1 MIQAIASRAAASESW
16 DIRPGQE
23 IDRSLAVIDTLG
35 GGSRYEVFR
44 AWDRELSCQVA
55 VKVVRPHR
63 TEEDRVIEGFERE
76 VGIAQRLDH
85 PNLVR
90 LLRWTL
96 APPRPYLVFEFI
108 SAPTLGDH
116 LSEQESLSI
125 PETCLLGVRML
136 AALSHLHSRYVLHLD
151 VKPDNITTGDPPRLL
166 DLSLARSFS
175 GPVRMRHTVGTTAYM
190 PPEQCEHGVVTPAS
204 DLFSLGVTLYEA
216 VSGMRPFPE
225 GDDAATD
232 RASQYPQLVEDAQ
245 PVGEVIDAPRAM
257 ADTIMACLQRD
268 PARRPRSAM
277 EAAIGLESALEA
289 LGLDELYAWPKGLHV
304 MRRSM

>member
-23 IDRSLAVIDTLG
+23 IDRSLVVIDTLG

-136 AALSHLHSRYVLHLD
+136 AALSHLHSRYVHVHRHGRTARVHLLLPRRGHQRRGHGRA
-151 VKPDNITTGDPPRLL
+151 VQPRLRTRV
-166 DLSLARSFS
+166 LSVF
-175 GPVRMRHTVGTTAYM
+175 
-190 PPEQCEHGVVTPAS
+190 
-204 DLFSLGVTLYEA
+204 
-216 VSGMRPFPE
+216 
-225 GDDAATD
+225 
-232 RASQYPQLVEDAQ
+232 
-245 PVGEVIDAPRAM
+245 
-257 ADTIMACLQRD
+257 
-268 PARRPRSAM
+268 
-277 EAAIGLESALEA
+277 
-289 LGLDELYAWPKGLHV
+289 
-304 MRRSM
+304 RRSRRVI

>member
-1 MIQAIASRAAASESW
+1 MAQATASPSDSAESW
-16 DIRPGQE
+16 DIRPGQD
-23 IDRSLAVIDTLG
+23 IDRSLAVIDVLG
-35 GGSRYEVFR
+35 GGTRYEVFR

-55 VKVVRPHR
+55 VKDVRPHR
-63 TEEDRVIEGFERE
+63 IHEDRVIEGFERE

-108 SAPTLGDH
+108 TAPTLGDH
-116 LSEQESLSI
+116 LGEQDGLSI

-136 AALSHLHSRYVLHLD
+136 SALSHMHSRYVLHLD

-216 VSGMRPFPE
+216 VTGMRPFPE
-225 GDDAATD
+225 GDDEATD
-232 RASQYPQLVEDAQ
+232 RAAQYPQLLEDAQ
-245 PVGEVIDAPRAM
+245 PLSEVIDVPDAM
-257 ADTIMACLQRD
+257 ARTIMACLQRD
-268 PARRPRSAM
+268 PARRPRSAI
-277 EAAIGLESALEA
+277 EAATGLQSALEA
-289 LGLDELYAWPKGLHV
+289 LGLDELYAWPKGLRV
-304 MRRSM
+304 LPRPT